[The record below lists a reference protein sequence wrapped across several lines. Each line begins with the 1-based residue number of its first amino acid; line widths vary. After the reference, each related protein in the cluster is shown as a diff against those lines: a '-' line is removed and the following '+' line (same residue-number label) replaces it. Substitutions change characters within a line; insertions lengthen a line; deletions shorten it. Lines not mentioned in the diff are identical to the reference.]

1 MNKGV
6 VPSKNYTII
15 CVLFSHSVE
24 MNSMETAIDEII
36 ECPICFEVPKSGE
49 KLYQCKNG
57 HIVCNSS
64 DSKCYDKLLK
74 KDCPQCNTSIMGR
87 AIVLEKLIG
96 KIKVKGKLH
105 HCYYYGC
112 TQHFSQE
119 KELRMHS
126 EKCHFRRTNC
136 PILSCKRWAIPFN
149 QVLPHLAED
158 HGVFATHGFNNIM
171 TSRHLKIEE
180 SHFKTVHCHKFRS
193 FFKFHDHGF
202 FEEFMRDENGLWIF
216 WVYFLGSEE
225 DANGFTCVI
234 TLRDSKHSLEE
245 HSYKCHVLSTDV
257 KLEQIVNGQRGL
269 VLTDKMVRRILDEN
283 DSMEWTIRLHANG
296 LKMMESSKLASS
308 ANHRLPRQ
316 FARKL
321 APPPPPP
328 VRVTSLTESVL
339 I

>member
-1 MNKGV
+1 MTSL
-6 VPSKNYTII
+6 SKSQ
-15 CVLFSHSVE
+15 F
-24 MNSMETAIDEII
+24 ID
-36 ECPICFEVPKSGE
+36 
-49 KLYQCKNG
+49 
-57 HIVCNSS
+57 
-64 DSKCYDKLLK
+64 LLK
-74 KDCPQCNTSIMGR
+74 KI
-87 AIVLEKLIG
+87 AIIA
-96 KIKVKGKLH
+96 KIARIVK
-105 HCYYYGC
+105 
-112 TQHFSQE
+112 
-119 KELRMHS
+119 
-126 EKCHFRRTNC
+126 
-136 PILSCKRWAIPFN
+136 IAIYAVP
-149 QVLPHLAED
+149 
-158 HGVFATHGFNNIM
+158 
-171 TSRHLKIEE
+171 
-180 SHFKTVHCHKFRS
+180 
-193 FFKFHDHGF
+193 
-202 FEEFMRDENGLWIF
+202 
-216 WVYFLGSEE
+216 YFLGSEE